1 MTVKKI
7 FDDGAL
13 QYDRN
18 RRKVIPCFDDF
29 YKTLIRLIPFDTD
42 EEFTVLDLG
51 AGTGLVTALIF
62 NVFPKA
68 TISLLDVSGEMLEKA
83 RERFTGKDN
92 VQFHIMDYD
101 TSPLPEKYNLIVS
114 AMSIHHLEDSRKKRL
129 FQKIYHAL
137 VDGGTFIHAE
147 LARGATDDV
156 EEIYQDQWRKHLEG
170 TDLTE
175 DELEVI
181 YQRMSY
187 DIPASLDMQ
196 LSWMRDAGFLNV
208 DCFYKYFNFVVYAGS
223 KKTA

>member
-7 FDDGAL
+7 FDAGAL

-29 YKTLIRLIPFDTD
+29 YQTLIRLIPFDSD
-42 EEFTVLDLG
+42 EKFTVLDLG
-51 AGTGLVTALIF
+51 AGTGLVTALVF
-62 NVFPKA
+62 NVFPRA
-68 TISLLDVSGEMLEKA
+68 AVSLLDISQKMLEKA
-83 RERFTGKDN
+83 KKRFAGKDN
-92 VQFHIMDYD
+92 VAFHIMNYN
-101 TSPLPEKYNLIVS
+101 TSPLPGKYNLIVS
-114 AMSIHHLEDSRKKRL
+114 AMSIHHLKGSDKKRL

-137 VDGGTFIHAE
+137 IPGGAFIHAE
-147 LARGATDDV
+147 LAKGATDDI
-156 EEIYQDQWRKHLEG
+156 EEIYQGQWKKHLEG

-175 DELEVI
+175 DELNVI

-208 DCFYKYFNFVVYAGS
+208 DCFYKYFNFVVYAGC

>member
-7 FDDGAL
+7 FDAGAL
-13 QYDRN
+13 KYDRN

-29 YKTLIRLIPFDTD
+29 YKTLIRLIPFDSD
-42 EEFTVLDLG
+42 QKFTVLDLG

-62 NVFPKA
+62 NVFPEA
-68 TISLLDVSGEMLEKA
+68 IISLLDISGEMLKKA
-83 RERFTGKDN
+83 KERFAGKDN
-92 VQFHIMDYD
+92 VQFHILDYN

-114 AMSIHHLEDSRKKRL
+114 AMSIHHLENSDKKRL
-129 FQKIYHAL
+129 FQKIYNAL

-175 DELEVI
+175 DELDVI

-187 DIPASLDMQ
+187 DIPASLDKQ
-196 LSWMRDAGFLNV
+196 LTWMRDVGFLSV
-208 DCFYKYFNFVVYAGS
+208 DCFYKYFNFVVYSGS
-223 KKTA
+223 KKAV

>member
-62 NVFPKA
+62 NVFPE
-68 TISLLDVSGEMLEKA
+68 TVVSLLDVSGEMLEKA
-83 RERFTGKDN
+83 KERFAGKDN
-92 VQFHIMDYD
+92 VQFHIMDYN

-114 AMSIHHLEDSRKKRL
+114 AMSIHHLKDSGKKRL
-129 FQKIYHAL
+129 FQKIYDAL
-137 VDGGTFIHAE
+137 LPGGTFIHAE
-147 LARGATDDV
+147 LARGATDDI
-156 EEIYQDQWRKHLEG
+156 EEIYQEQWREHLEG
-170 TDLTE
+170 TDMTK
-175 DELEVI
+175 DELDVI
-181 YQRMSY
+181 YERMSY
-187 DIPASLDMQ
+187 DIPVPLDIQ
-196 LSWMRDAGFLNV
+196 LGWMHDAGFLSV

-223 KKTA
+223 KKTV

>member
-29 YKTLIRLIPFDTD
+29 YKTLIRLIPFDAD

-62 NVFPKA
+62 NVFPEA
-68 TISLLDVSGEMLEKA
+68 VVSLLDVSGEMLEKA
-83 RERFTGKDN
+83 KERFTGKDN
-92 VQFHIMDYD
+92 VQFHVMDYD
-101 TSPLPEKYNLIVS
+101 TSPLPKKYNLIVS

-129 FQKIYHAL
+129 FQNIYDAL
-137 VDGGTFIHAE
+137 VTGGTFIHGE
-147 LARGATDDV
+147 LARGATDDI
-156 EEIYQDQWRKHLEG
+156 EEIYQEQWRKHLEG
-170 TDLTE
+170 TGLTE
-175 DELEVI
+175 DELDVI
-181 YQRMSY
+181 YERMSY
-187 DIPASLDMQ
+187 DIPAPLDMQ
-196 LSWMRDAGFLNV
+196 LGWMRDVGFLNV

-223 KKTA
+223 KKTV